1 MSFSWFSYPMF
12 PGIPPAW
19 QPWVFWG
26 LVLLGLVLLGLVI
39 RLFVR
44 KARQLSKPQPV
55 ESVPASSKQTPKQEQ
70 EEERQ
75 KEPVALV
82 PQKRDEALR
91 TGLRKTR
98 SGFVARLGQLFG
110 KKQIDADM
118 LEQLEA
124 VLFGADV
131 GTKTA
136 QVLFERI
143 RARLSQQ
150 ELNQQETLWAALR
163 EEARQLVQVAAPPLD
178 IGTHK
183 PFVVLIL
190 GVNGVGKTTTIGKL
204 TAQWKGQG
212 KQVVLAAGDT
222 FRAAAAE
229 QLSIWGQRVGVP
241 VVQGKEGADPSSVI
255 FEGIKQAQQ
264 QGADM
269 VIADTAGRLHV
280 KAQLME
286 ELQKV
291 RRVIQKADPTAPHET
306 WLVLDATTG
315 QNAIAQASTFKE
327 MLHITGIVLTKLDGT
342 AKGGVVLGICHEL
355 QIPVRYIGVGEG
367 ISDLRPFDADMFVE
381 ALFTPPDAQEDT
393 AV

>member
-1 MSFSWFSYPMF
+1 MSFSWFSYPVF
-12 PGIPPAW
+12 PGVPSAW

-26 LVLLGLVLLGLVI
+26 LVLLSLVLLGLVI
-39 RLFVR
+39 RLLVR
-44 KARQLSKPQPV
+44 KTRRVSEPQPV
-55 ESVPASSKQTPKQEQ
+55 ESVLPTEKQTAKQEQ
-70 EEERQ
+70 EEKQQE
-75 KEPVALV
+75 EPVVLV
-82 PQKRDEALR
+82 PQKREEALR

-143 RARLSQQ
+143 RTRLSQQ
-150 ELNQQETLWAALR
+150 ELNQEEALWATLR
-163 EEARQLVQVAAPPLD
+163 EEAKQLVQVASPPLEL
-178 IGTHK
+178 GMHK

-204 TAQWKGQG
+204 AAQWKGQG

-229 QLSIWGQRVGVP
+229 QLSIWGQRVGAP

-255 FEGIKQAQQ
+255 FEGIKQAQH
-264 QGADM
+264 QGADV

-367 ISDLRPFDADMFVE
+367 VDDLRPFDANAFVE
-381 ALFTPPDAQEDT
+381 ALFMPPGAEDA
-393 AV
+393 AS